1 MIHPTDHIK
10 LFEMHRDRLYALAY
24 RMLGTRSDAKDIV
37 QEAFLRWV
45 TADDDI
51 NAPGAY
57 LTRVVTNLCI
67 DELRS
72 ARRQR
77 EAYVGPWLPEPVETT
92 SAGDP
97 AYRVELADSLSM
109 AFLRLLETLSP
120 PERAVF
126 LLRDVFQLGYEE
138 VAHAVGTTPVNCRQ
152 IAHRA
157 RQRIRQ
163 EGTPRFDAS
172 ELERDR
178 LMRRF
183 EEAVRAGDLRALKET
198 LAEDI
203 TLYSDGGGKVV
214 AARRPLV
221 GVDKVSRFILG
232 VERKF
237 GGTLER
243 HRVEINGEPGLI
255 LQQAAVPRY
264 AWSFHIERGRIQ
276 AIFVVANPDKLAGI
290 AKRPNMM

>member
-1 MIHPTDHIK
+1 MTHPTDHIE

>member
-232 VERKF
+232 VERKI